1 MKEGYLALAKLVFQ
15 KPSIIS
21 KQKTILLLSHM
32 RANTSLIG
40 HILGDHPE
48 INGYYEMHIGYYSW
62 KSKIRQKLRFFA
74 AHSDEQVKPFLFDKV
89 LHSDH
94 EVTPSFML
102 RDDVTIL
109 ICIREPIKSVQSIVS
124 LYAKNDPSHEFATEA
139 GAAEYYIERCNTLTD
154 IARNLHSKFTFYS
167 AESLV
172 KDTNATLQSLT
183 KAIGLRTALSS
194 TFKTKKLTGVG
205 TTGDN
210 SGNLN
215 NGKVVE
221 VKSEY
226 KQLDLPEAKIDEL
239 KRVYVSALQIMKNGH
254 CHVK

>member
-1 MKEGYLALAKLVFQ
+1 MKEGYLSIAKLVCQ
-15 KPSIIS
+15 KPSVIK

-62 KSKIRQKLRFFA
+62 KSKIRQKFRFFVT
-74 AHSDEQVKPFLFDKV
+74 HQEEPVKPFLFDKV
-89 LHSDH
+89 LHSEH
-94 EVTPSFML
+94 EVTQSFMD

-124 LYAKNDPSHEFATEA
+124 LYKKNDPSHEFATEA
-139 GAAEYYIERCNTLTD
+139 GAAEYYIERCNTLAG
-154 IARNLHSKFTFYS
+154 IALSLHSRFTFYS

-172 KDTNATLQSLT
+172 QDTDLTLQSLT
-183 KAIGLRTALSS
+183 QAIGLKTLLSS

-205 TTGDN
+205 KTGDN

-215 NGKVVE
+215 NGKIVE
-221 VKSEY
+221 VKTKY
-226 KQLDLPEAKIDEL
+226 KHLDLPEGKIDEL
-239 KRVYVSALQIMKNGH
+239 NRAYVSALQILKGT
-254 CHVK
+254 

>member
-1 MKEGYLALAKLVFQ
+1 MKEGYLSIAKLVCQ
-15 KPSIIS
+15 KPSIIK

-62 KSKIRQKLRFFA
+62 KSKIRQKFSFFA
-74 AHSDEQVKPFLFDKV
+74 THSEESVKPFLFDKV
-89 LHSDH
+89 LHNEH
-94 EVTPSFML
+94 EVTQSFME

-109 ICIREPIKSVQSIVS
+109 FCIREPIKSVQSIVS
-124 LYAKNDPSHEFATEA
+124 LYTKNEPEHEFATEA
-139 GAAEYYIERCNTLTD
+139 GAAEYYIERCNALVN
-154 IARNLHSKFTFYS
+154 IARSLHSRFTFYS

-172 KDTNATLQSLT
+172 TDTDVTLQKLT

-215 NGKVVE
+215 NGKIVE

-226 KQLDLPEAKIDEL
+226 RHLDLPQAKIGEL
-239 KRVYVSALQIMKNGH
+239 KRAYVFALQILKGA
-254 CHVK
+254 